1 MLVLVWLLLV
11 LLLLVL
17 LLLVVVVGLAIL
29 LVLFRKAANEAR
41 PSHSRDVLQVWESW
55 LPW

>member
-29 LVLFRKAANEAR
+29 LGLFRKAANEAR